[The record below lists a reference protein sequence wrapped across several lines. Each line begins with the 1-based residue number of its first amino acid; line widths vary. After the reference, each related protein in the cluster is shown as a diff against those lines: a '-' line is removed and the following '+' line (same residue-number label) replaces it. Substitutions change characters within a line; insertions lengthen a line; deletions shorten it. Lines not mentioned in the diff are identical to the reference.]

1 MRGLAET
8 SLSLSGVMDVIFRPS
23 IGLTNLTSFCMPP
36 SWWLTGH
43 VLCSSLAPYLSEISW
58 HGFNGSANTERFRAC
73 DKLRLW
79 FRVCVAPASSLQ
91 VVQDVIMWSISI
103 AQCLDYMMFL
113 VISAF
118 VFYLRGNQLDN
129 MSFGHLC

>member
-1 MRGLAET
+1 MASMVRQTLNASEPVISCAYGLE
-8 SLSLSGVMDVIFRPS
+8 
-23 IGLTNLTSFCMPP
+23 
-36 SWWLTGH
+36 
-43 VLCSSLAPYLSEISW
+43 
-58 HGFNGSANTERFRAC
+58 
-73 DKLRLW
+73 
-79 FRVCVAPASSLQ
+79 CVAPASSLQ